1 MQGILN
7 YGADLSVPI
16 PSIQTATLES
26 IPSKRK
32 AFNIKIKNYIR
43 PNILLYILHFC
54 VYVCRMCLSGQKDLQ
69 AKCKQDTACK
79 AKIIR
84 FNIGTLLWQKTRMSN
99 EASNHWAHLPIHLHA
114 WPRHDRDAQYDW
126 SVDTAWAGTS
136 VRSKDDVQK

>member
-43 PNILLYILHFC
+43 PKYTFIYFTFLC
-54 VYVCRMCLSGQKDLQ
+54 VCV
-69 AKCKQDTACK
+69 
-79 AKIIR
+79 
-84 FNIGTLLWQKTRMSN
+84 
-99 EASNHWAHLPIHLHA
+99 
-114 WPRHDRDAQYDW
+114 
-126 SVDTAWAGTS
+126 
-136 VRSKDDVQK
+136 